1 MGHLDSLFFLNVRSP
16 SWADT
21 DRRFSVGLRRYE
33 LAEDENTPRPAD
45 QRGSVGY
52 CISNDLI

>member
-1 MGHLDSLFFLNVRSP
+1 MGHLDSLFFLNCSP

-21 DRRFSVGLRRYE
+21 DRRFSAGLRRYE
-33 LAEDENTPRPAD
+33 LAEEENTRRRAD